1 MYVPL
6 KKLRLREVYDVPK
19 VTPWRH
25 RPWPPKSLASS
36 HNPLEMRELQ
46 GKIFSANKFP
56 KLSEFRR
63 IQEQKAGSLLPTH
76 TLPGLPK

>member
-1 MYVPL
+1 MYIPL
-6 KKLRLREVYDVPK
+6 RKLRLREVYDVPK

-25 RPWPPKSLASS
+25 RLWPPKTLDSS
-36 HNPLEMRELQ
+36 HNPLEMGELK
-46 GKIFSANKFP
+46 GKIFSANTFP
-56 KLSEFRR
+56 KLSKFWR